1 MNGVPMKTV
10 FSVCFFIAVTIS
22 PSFSSWIWMNPY
34 PAGNTLNAVATDGY
48 GTWITAGE
56 GGHLLQ
62 WDGNTFTA
70 PVFDTQEQ
78 VHALALTADGA
89 GVAACERADV
99 LIRANGDWQMNRP
112 QSSAWFYGAA
122 VSPGGDIW
130 VCGDLGEIHRY
141 RNDVWEQT
149 PSSTTSTLKSIN
161 MVSDDHGWAVGLF
174 GTARVWNGTSWQH
187 YSSQTTRFLRSVSG
201 VSGDCAWAV
210 GDLGTII
217 RWTGTGFVPE
227 TSGVTRNLFAVA
239 AVNSTDAWA
248 VGDSGTVL
256 HRTENGWEVYTDP
269 LLPDDVPFRSIAL
282 AGPDHVMITGMN
294 GVILYYDGENWANFR
309 QDMLNGADACTVHA
323 ASAGGDVLIG
333 TSAGV
338 IFHWADGAF
347 EQQFSWASGAVRI
360 IREDGWGLLWAG
372 GDDGGLFQRLGDT
385 WTVFPTGDTEDI
397 HDMDF
402 TLEGDIW
409 TAGGTNDAGCVSWA
423 VLHYDGSIWTK
434 YGESGT

>member
-1 MNGVPMKTV
+1 MNGVSMKTV
-10 FSVCFFIAVTIS
+10 FSVCFAASFAVS
-22 PSFSSWIWMNPY
+22 MSFSSWTWMNPY
-34 PAGNTLNAVATDGY
+34 PAGNTLNAVATDGS
-48 GTWITAGE
+48 GTWIMAGE

-78 VHALALTADGA
+78 VHALAMTADGA

-99 LIRANGDWQMNRP
+99 LISMNGEWQVNRP
-112 QSSAWFYGAA
+112 QSAAWFYGAA

-141 RNDVWEQT
+141 RDDAWEQT
-149 PSSTTSTLKSIN
+149 PSATTSTLKSID
-161 MVSDDHGWAVGLF
+161 MISDDRGWAVGLF

-187 YSSQTTRFLRSVSG
+187 YSSQTSRFLRSVSG
-201 VSGDCAWAV
+201 FSVDCAWAV

-227 TSGVTRNLFAVA
+227 TSGVTRNLYDVA
-239 AVNSTDAWA
+239 AVNETDAWA

-256 HRTENGWEVYTDP
+256 RRTESGWEDYTDP
-269 LLPDDVPFRSIAL
+269 LLPDDVSFRSIAL
-282 AGPDHVMITGMN
+282 AGPDNVMIAGMN
-294 GVILYYDGENWANFR
+294 GAMFYYDGENWTGLR
-309 QDMLNGADACTVHA
+309 RDMLDGADAHTIHVV
-323 ASAGGDVLIG
+323 SAGGDVLIG
-333 TSAGV
+333 TSAGA
-338 IFHWADGAF
+338 IFSCADGVF
-347 EQQFSWASGAVRI
+347 EQQFTWAEGAVRV
-360 IREDGWGLLWAG
+360 IREDGGGLLWAG
-372 GDDGGLFQRLGDT
+372 GDIGGLFQRSGDE
-385 WTVFPTGDTEDI
+385 WTDFPTGDTEDI
-397 HDMDF
+397 YDIDF
-402 TLEGDIW
+402 TVDGDIW